1 MRKPE
6 ECTEKAHIREEID
19 RIDTALVALFAER
32 DTYVRRMAE
41 IKTDPDEARVEA
53 RVKDVLDKVL
63 ASLEEHELAPDLYM
77 QFWEELIELNIS
89 FEAEAIAAIQAE
101 KQNPSGA

>member
-19 RIDTALVALFAER
+19 RIDKSLVALFAQR
-32 DTYVRRMAE
+32 DAYVRRMAE
-41 IKTDPDEARVEA
+41 IKSDPSEARVEA

-63 ASLEEHELAPDLYM
+63 AELEAVDLAPDLYM
-77 QFWEELIELNIS
+77 QFWEELIEVNIDY
-89 FEAEAIAAIQAE
+89 EAATIAARLAD
-101 KQNPSGA
+101 KNDTPGA